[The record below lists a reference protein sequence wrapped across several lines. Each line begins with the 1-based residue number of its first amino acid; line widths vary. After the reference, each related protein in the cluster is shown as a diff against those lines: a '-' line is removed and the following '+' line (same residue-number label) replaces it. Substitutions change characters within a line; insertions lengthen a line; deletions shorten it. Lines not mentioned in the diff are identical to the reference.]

1 MFVLSA
7 RVAVIITTRNSAHC
21 LENCL
26 LSVRNQSVKDVNT
39 VVVDNFSTDST
50 PDIARRHA
58 THFIRA
64 GPERSRQR
72 NVGARATRAPWLL
85 FLDSDMM
92 LPFNVL
98 EQCLAQSSI
107 GYQALIVPEVS
118 IGAGYW
124 AACKALER
132 ACYVGDDS
140 IEAARWFAREVFHEL
155 GGFDEELTGEED
167 WDLTVRLRRQSIM
180 LGRTR
185 QALIH
190 DEGSLSLG
198 ETMRTKYYYGHTWYR
213 YARKH
218 PRTAGTQMS
227 VLRPAF
233 LRNADLLALHP
244 FLSAGMVTMKF
255 CEAAAGGVGA
265 VQGWWSDRS
274 W

>member
-1 MFVLSA
+1 MSA
-7 RVAVIITTRNSAHC
+7 RVAVIITTRNSAHT

-26 LSVRNQSVKDVNT
+26 LSVRNQSVNDVDI
-39 VVVDNFSTDST
+39 VVVDNFSTDCT

-58 THFIRA
+58 THFIHA

-72 NVGARATRAPWLL
+72 NVGARATDAAWLL

-98 EQCLAQSSI
+98 EQCLAQSST
-107 GYQALIVPEVS
+107 GYRALIVPEIS

-140 IEAARWFAREVFHEL
+140 IEAARWFAGELFHEF

-167 WDLTVRLRRQSIM
+167 WDLTVRLRGKSVM
-180 LGRTR
+180 LGRTS

-190 DEGSLSLG
+190 DEGSLTLR

-218 PRTAGTQMS
+218 PTAARAQVS

-233 LRNADLLALHP
+233 LRHLGLFARHPLLSP
-244 FLSAGMVTMKF
+244 GMLIMKV
-255 CEAAAGGVGA
+255 CEGSAGGVGA
-265 VQGWWSDRS
+265 LQNRWSDRQQ
-274 W
+274 